1 MSSQRN
7 VFPIKSSEIEEF
19 KEKVEV
25 YLKGV
30 SWKPKKPKQKD
41 VMTMNEKESYDF
53 IRGKHN
59 GNTEESINILE
70 IFERFTNSSDLM
82 SENANKVANT
92 ILYGLALAGV
102 TARIYGKSS
111 GLENLRNINRN
122 NEELS
127 SDQNAELGH
136 KNQTD
141 AAVFVFTASN
151 YIVSELLKY
160 KKETV
165 DKRVSPKVDIPELV
179 LTRKEKAIQCTLFY
193 YGAYVQSSEFV
204 SDDVMLVKFTIEY
217 FTKILD
223 EIGLFKSSLQ
233 YAGFF
238 DGQSYE
244 VESTGFLFKGFYQ
257 NSTEEVHVKEIN
269 PLRFEEIVGNRLSKL
284 ETIRMAQ
291 RLATYDMKTQRNPI
305 MVLRGLTR
313 THLYMGIPGTG
324 KTMFIRATVTFLTEL
339 CKELGIKFKYHPL
352 SLNIISKFQGE
363 SVDRMDEW
371 MIAMNDPSCIVYA
384 PIDDAESVFARR
396 DGDNNSEGNSSVVKV
411 FLNRTEGADAGYD
424 GQNVMCSFTNNVE
437 IMDPAVLSRYGKRTY
452 ILGAETME
460 DYLDQTYLY
469 FTGMEK
475 NSPGLVKYAMP
486 KDYKY
491 MTNQQLLKSYS
502 AGVREEDT
510 IPKNEKLRDLYHRL
524 SKEYDPMKNP
534 EFVAEFAIGTKRL
547 FPNMW
552 GNRDMRNVYDGVSDK
567 LMDFDYPEDWMND
580 IARFYAK
587 TYDEKLGMLTEL
599 RNNNLKG
606 ISFER
611 LLLQELVKYADIA
624 IMINDTAHEKAVKD
638 QMERMLVYKEAEE
651 RIAGLKKVA

>member
-7 VFPIKSSEIEEF
+7 IFPIKSSEIEEF

-30 SWKPKKPKQKD
+30 SWKPKKAKQKD

-53 IRGKHN
+53 LRGKHN
-59 GNTEESINILE
+59 GGTEESINILE
-70 IFERFTNSSDLM
+70 IFERFTNKSDLM

-102 TARIYGKSS
+102 TARIYAKSS
-111 GLENLRNINRN
+111 GLENLRNVNRS

-141 AAVFVFTASN
+141 AAVFIFTASN

-160 KKETV
+160 KKEAV

-193 YGAYVQSSEFV
+193 YGAYVQSSELV

-244 VESTGFLFKGFYQ
+244 VESTGFVFKGFFQ
-257 NSTEEVHVKEIN
+257 NSAEEVHVKEIN
-269 PLRFEEIVGNRLSKL
+269 PLRFNEIVGNRLIKL
-284 ETIRMAQ
+284 ETNRMIQ
-291 RLATYDMKTQRNPI
+291 RLITYDVKTQRNPI
-305 MVLRGLTR
+305 LTLRGITR
-313 THLYMGIPGTG
+313 THLGMGIPGTG
-324 KTMFIRATVTFLTEL
+324 KTMLIRATVTQLQEY
-339 CKELGIKFKYHPL
+339 CKALGIKFKYHPL
-352 SLNIISKFQGE
+352 SLNIVSKFQGE

-371 MIAMNDPSCIVYA
+371 FAVMDDLSCIVYA

-396 DGDNNSEGNSSVVKV
+396 DGNNNSEGSNNVVKV
-411 FLNRTEGADAGYD
+411 FLTRTEGADAIYRGN
-424 GQNVMCSFTNNVE
+424 NVMYSFTNNVE
-437 IMDPAVLSRYGKRTY
+437 VMDPAVLSRYGKRTY

-460 DYLDQTYLY
+460 DYLDQTYLF
-469 FTGMEK
+469 FTGIEK
-475 NSPGLVKYAMP
+475 TSPGLVKYAAP
-486 KDYKY
+486 KGYEY
-491 MTNQQLLKSYS
+491 MKNQQFLESYS
-502 AGVREEDT
+502 AGVKEEDT
-510 IPKNEKLRDLYHRL
+510 IPKNEKLRDLYHRI
-524 SKEYDPMKNP
+524 SKEYDPMRHP

-552 GNRDMRNVYDGVSDK
+552 GNRDMRNVYDSVSDK
-567 LMDFDYPEDWMND
+567 LMDFDYPVEWMD
-580 IARFYAK
+580 DFSRFFAR
-587 TYDEKLGMLTEL
+587 TYDEKLEKLIEL
-599 RNNNLKG
+599 RNESLNG

-611 LLLQELVKYADIA
+611 LMIQELVKYADVA

-638 QMERMLVYKEAEE
+638 QMDRILVYEEAQ
-651 RIAGLKKVA
+651 KKVTALKAV